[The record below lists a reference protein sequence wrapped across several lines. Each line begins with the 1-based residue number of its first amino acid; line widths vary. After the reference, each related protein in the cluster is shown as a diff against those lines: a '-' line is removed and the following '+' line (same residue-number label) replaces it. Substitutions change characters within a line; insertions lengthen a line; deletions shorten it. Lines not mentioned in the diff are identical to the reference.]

1 MMNSRAVKGVAEFK
15 RVLGEQGEDVLRSLA
30 DISPDLARLVVE
42 YPFGDIYSRPG
53 LDFRTRELV
62 AVAALAT
69 LGNARPQLKM
79 HIHGALN
86 VGCTRE
92 EVLEVI
98 LQMSIFAGFPAALNS
113 VSAAREVFEERK
125 GEPAPER

>member
-1 MMNSRAVKGVAEFK
+1 MTNGKAGKGVAEF
-15 RVLGEQGEDVLRSLA
+15 RTVLGEQGEQLLRSLA

-53 LDFRTRELV
+53 LDLRTRELV
-62 AVAALAT
+62 AVAALAA

-79 HIHGALN
+79 HIHGAMN
-86 VGCTRE
+86 VGSTRE

-98 LQMSIFAGFPAALNS
+98 LQMSVFAGFPAALNG
-113 VSAAREVFEERK
+113 VSAVGEVLEERK
-125 GEPAPER
+125 GEPAHER